1 MDKKEYN
8 KIKFELNYRIV
19 NILFIKPFIDI
30 LLVMCVETI
39 IYFIFFDKIKNIN
52 NIVLGIMTLII
63 FLIGNYKYI
72 NSFTNTKTFVSTVY
86 MESLKYMKNVGLEY
100 FSYMT
105 KIVKRISMSLTHKI
119 PTIISLVLSY
129 IYMAI
134 ILMIIR

>member
-1 MDKKEYN
+1 MDRKEYN

-72 NSFTNTKTFVSTVY
+72 NSFINTKTFVSTVY
-86 MESLKYMKNVGLEY
+86 MESLKYMKNVGMEY
-100 FSYMT
+100 FNYMT
-105 KIVKRISMSLTHKI
+105 KIVKRISKSLSHKI

-129 IYMAI
+129 IYIAI

>member
-1 MDKKEYN
+1 MDRKEYN

-72 NSFTNTKTFVSTVY
+72 NSFINTKTFVSTVY
-86 MESLKYMKNVGLEY
+86 MESLKYMKNVGMEY
-100 FSYMT
+100 FNYMT
-105 KIVKRISMSLTHKI
+105 KIVKRISRSLTHKI